1 MLTDLLAIEES
12 WFNGNTCET
21 KNWLALAA
29 AMDAANAAM
38 HLVDYVPCYRTAA
51 GTGQGMA
58 FAYWE

>member
-1 MLTDLLAIEES
+1 MLFRS
-12 WFNGNTCET
+12 FNGNTCET